1 MKFKDIHIFKD
12 ARFSIGVEEQSG
24 KYYLSIPVANS
35 LVDYEEFYE
44 ISSTEFEVFTT
55 DAASAEKFVLQCRM
69 RKQDN
74 RLMIQPGRDRGAA
87 L

>member
-1 MKFKDIHIFKD
+1 MKFTDIHIFKD
-12 ARFSIGVEEQSG
+12 ERFSIGVEEQSG
-24 KYYLSIPVANS
+24 RYYLSIPVANR

-69 RKQDN
+69 REKDN